1 MPESV
6 EFTFFLKKRL
16 LFRSKGGIITVS
28 GDKIKRRETKQM
40 FENWRDAYADR
51 WEEEQAEMAWYA
63 EQEAQYAEDRKNFL
77 EAMDAL
83 YEE

>member
-1 MPESV
+1 
-6 EFTFFLKKRL
+6 
-16 LFRSKGGIITVS
+16 
-28 GDKIKRRETKQM
+28 M
-40 FENWRDAYADR
+40 FENYRDAYADK
-51 WEEEQAEMAWYA
+51 WEDLQAEMAWVA

>member
-1 MPESV
+1 MSED
-6 EFTFFLKKRL
+6 KR
-16 LFRSKGGIITVS
+16 
-28 GDKIKRRETKQM
+28 KRRETKQM
-40 FENWRDAYADR
+40 FENYRDAYADR